1 MTDKKAL
8 FVKGYFR
15 NKLLR
20 KTITFI
26 MLLLFNF
33 NIFAEV
39 VPDPA
44 SIGTRATKT
53 ASGIDQLDIA
63 APNKNGTS
71 YNSLKELQVSE
82 QGLILN
88 NNKDIVANTKIA
100 GYVARNRNLDNSIA
114 ANLIITEVTGKN
126 RTNINGTVEVAGKKA
141 DLVMANRNGVY
152 INGGNFLNTDR
163 VTLTT
168 GSLEMK
174 NGDLVAINV
183 SQGQIGI
190 GEKGLNALNL
200 TELELL
206 GKTID
211 VSGVIKASKETRLL
225 VSAGGQTYEYKTKE
239 VKSKGETYKGIAID
253 GKSVG
258 SMYAGKIDII
268 SNDKGAG
275 VNTKG
280 NLVSVDDIVITA
292 NGDITTAQV
301 DSGKDLKYK
310 TTQKVKMNGKTTVAK
325 KVKVKARETEINAKV
340 VTGYL
345 EKALGKKSLDIESE
359 KTNITAKIEAQGK
372 IKINSNQIQNSGEI
386 FATEKINIAG
396 NKLNNNNGEIR
407 SNQKIEINAKETSN
421 VKGYILSDGL
431 TKEDVKKEENKN
443 TKNIA
448 EVKNKEKGI
457 SITGD
462 LDNTEGVIRGREVNL
477 GNVIGNNKGKIDS
490 LGALAF
496 NGKIIV
502 NKGGL
507 ITGNIQELNADKLEN
522 DGGKLLSTGKIS
534 GRVKEISNK
543 NGEILGTETVKL
555 IGDKLD
561 NFSGLIKSNGK
572 IALDIKETS
581 NIKGYILSD
590 GLTKED
596 IKKEE
601 NKKNE
606 SNKNTENDEIK
617 EKGISITGDLD
628 NTEGIIRGR
637 EISLG
642 NVTGNNKG
650 KIDSLGALSFNGKII
665 VNKGGLIKGNIQ
677 ELNTDKLENDEG
689 KLVSTEKISGRVK
702 EISNKNGEILG
713 TEIVKLIGDKL
724 DNFSGLI
731 KSNGKIALDI
741 KETSNVKGYILSD
754 GLTKEDVKKEENK
767 KIESNKNTENDETKE
782 KGISITGELDNTEGV
797 IRGRKVSL
805 GNVIGNNK
813 GKIDSLGAL
822 SFNGKIIV
830 NKGGLITGNIQ
841 KLNIDKLINDGGKL
855 LSTGKISGRVK
866 EISNKNGEILGTE
879 TVKLI
884 GDKLDNFSGLIKS
897 NGKIA
902 LDIKETSNIK
912 GYILSDGLTKEDI
925 KKEENKNQKDIED
938 DKNKEKGINIT
949 GDLDNTEGVIRG
961 REVNLGNVIGNNKG
975 KIDSL
980 GALAFNGKII
990 VNKGGLITGNI
1001 QELNADKLEND
1012 GGKLLSTGKISGRVK
1027 EISNKNGEILG
1038 TETVKLIGDKLDNLS
1053 GVIRSYGKIK
1063 LDEKDISNVEGY
1075 ILSDGITKE
1084 QAQNWKVEEKF
1095 KEDKNKKDVNEKRE
1109 QTTGT
1114 LLNIGKLDNTKG
1126 IIASLSQT
1134 TVNVEKIANNDGK
1147 IVSRGA
1153 VELTTANEYE
1163 YRGLVEGDYS
1173 TTLNAKKI
1181 IINSNIDRK
1190 NTLNLISKEKIAL
1203 GQSIRARILS
1213 IDTQADLRNAKDIS
1227 ATNLLS
1233 ITAKNIENS
1242 GNIYSD
1248 GNTYLEAKN
1257 GDLINKDGGSIKA
1270 DKQVYIKVE
1279 NGRVVNGTAK
1289 YLDGVYRREDGVL
1302 VDNRQIKEEKPS
1314 IIAGK
1319 TETIINAKDLIN
1331 TSQIGKTGQ
1340 GITYIKLTGN
1350 AVNASIGN
1358 NIAKIEGQKVSV
1370 EGDKG
1375 VTNTGAIISGTEITR
1390 VIAEKG
1396 KILNESSIVSGS
1408 TENIRNIGKIEG
1420 NGIVYLEGKEIENI
1434 AGNIGG
1440 AGGTILK
1447 STEGNIEDKTIT
1459 LVDNRKGVTET
1470 YTEMREVK
1478 PERKWWRRRKEDEKP
1493 EPKKYVQVQVYKYW
1507 DTVNKTK
1514 TVSGV
1519 IGNGK
1524 DTILDSAKDL
1534 VLESSD
1540 IRAKDNI
1547 VLNAKNNLLM
1557 LSTVDTEYKFKT
1569 ETTSKRKW
1577 GRKKTTTK
1585 TWIEDNVYAN
1595 PVELTSGGYILI
1607 NYRGKGKPADNKG
1620 VFAQGVNFNAKK
1632 GIIAQS
1638 DGNIYIQGVKDKLN
1652 SIYDSHTTKSFIGIK
1667 YKRTS
1672 DYISDNREKYKHSQL
1687 YGEAGV
1693 TLDSQGRLRVEGVD
1707 IQTIGPVYLKG
1718 VQGVEILS
1726 GNEVSSKYEV
1736 HTSKSLKIGS
1746 DKSGLFKGLKI
1757 EQDKNTKEMDT
1768 IKSVGSI
1775 INSKGS
1781 TVTIEGDSVV
1791 SVGSKIGA
1799 ADDIKLIGKNGVI
1812 IKDGEN
1818 FAKIRE
1824 QNEKMRAGMFT
1835 SLSLKNLSAGI
1846 GVEGTY
1852 NKSNEGKTIV
1862 TPEKN
1867 ILVTNKNIYITS
1879 SEGNVL
1885 LQGDF
1890 GAKENIGITAEKGKI
1905 YIKDSKSEILT
1916 DSKSVNARMALALGI
1931 NLGGFKDTLK
1941 SYKNQLKAIK
1951 EIPNL
1956 GRLISFTRDM
1966 AKGKSL
1972 LESLEGKEN
1981 TINAMNNL
1989 FAGPSSGGVSAGLD
2003 LTGSINAAK
2012 STGKYLQNITTNIR
2026 AGKDITFKSKE
2037 FETEGS
2043 FIRAENDLSIDASK
2057 ILIQASADK
2066 YATNSKNMGANF
2078 GVTLMG
2084 AEGVSGGLNYG
2095 QMNSKGTLYNNAQ
2108 IQAGNKLIVK
2118 ADNMTIRGGRLE
2130 GKHTDVD
2137 VKKNLLIESLQD
2149 SEEMKQ
2155 VGTNV
2160 GYSLKYGK
2168 DKDGKPDN
2176 RNNGNLGLSYGE
2188 RKKLWVKEQSG
2199 IIGRESVKVK
2209 VGGKL
2214 SLIGSI
2220 IANVDDKGND
2230 KGNLTLS
2237 YGKLEVKDLD
2247 SYDKQINVNG
2257 SVELNQR
2264 SKDNNKELVLKENKE
2279 KDKKDNDNSD
2289 NSNNNLK
2296 KSKNSN
2302 DNKGEDVEERD
2313 NKVDETY
2320 GIGIEG
2326 SDKRKITRATIG
2338 KGVINGKEEVE
2349 GVNRD
2354 IGKSDEITKDINVKK
2369 VEIEYKSERNSW
2381 GDFGKIMASDAG
2393 VIGNFLDDFNEKAL
2407 GKSRPDYEIKFRN
2420 KVYESI
2426 LRLERKLQTVADF
2439 TSLIPTEQYHGGIF
2453 EQLVRRKDQVKL
2465 IGIKIKMNEDG
2476 TPDIKLARKKKLSE
2490 IEPDDEGKVYIFG
2503 NGIRETEEGAVR
2515 NAILKSMS
2523 PENLERYKSG
2533 KTVEIA
2539 LIYNPTRGLVAD
2551 GLECVAGKLC
2561 DGSKSSLKITT
2572 NVSKETAT
2580 ILATRDRNV
2589 TYIYNMYSQ
2598 GNIVGLGAFN
2608 WLQDNGIKLGYGNKN
2623 KFLVG
2628 MFGSPIMRD
2637 LIAGFGEPLNF
2648 TFRGSAI
2655 NFPDFIGND
2664 DKMYGVF
2671 GETKLINYTDLG
2683 KTNIGKENNSLIEKI
2698 KRGPIAKA
2706 LGRKQEMPGLF
2717 VSRLFIA
2724 DKDDNDFKY
2733 SYDITVDDI
2742 RRIKANYINAK
2753 YQNEVFEDNDLIN
2766 TIRYPHGVYTH
2777 IDPEKAE
2784 EKYNL
2789 AVMYRKASPVEKKVI
2804 EERMKAINKEVHD
2817 YRLRLAIE
2825 GPPILI
2831 NSPYLIK
2838 TVEDYRKDELRKEY
2852 GYGNYQDKGL
2862 PKNGK
2867 MNNSPQPYTRKETP
2881 AIADINEYLNN
2892 LRKGVGL

>member
-152 INGGNFLNTDR
+152 VNGGNFLNTDR

-280 NLVSVDDIVITA
+280 DLVSVDDIVITA

-431 TKEDVKKEENKN
+431 TKEDIKKEENKN
-443 TKNIA
+443 QKDI
-448 EVKNKEKGI
+448 EDDKNKEKGI

-462 LDNTEGVIRGREVNL
+462 LDNTEGVIRGREISL

-490 LGALAF
+490 LGALSF

-522 DGGKLLSTGKIS
+522 DGGKLLSTGKIR

-555 IGDKLD
+555 IGDKLN

-572 IALDIKETS
+572 IALDVKETS
-581 NIKGYILSD
+581 NVKGYILSD

-601 NKKNE
+601 NKNQKDIEDDKN
-606 SNKNTENDEIK
+606 K

-628 NTEGIIRGR
+628 NTEGVIRGR
-637 EISLG
+637 EI
-642 NVTGNNKG
+642 
-650 KIDSLGALSFNGKII
+650 
-665 VNKGGLIKGNIQ
+665 
-677 ELNTDKLENDEG
+677 
-689 KLVSTEKISGRVK
+689 
-702 EISNKNGEILG
+702 
-713 TEIVKLIGDKL
+713 
-724 DNFSGLI
+724 
-731 KSNGKIALDI
+731 
-741 KETSNVKGYILSD
+741 
-754 GLTKEDVKKEENK
+754 
-767 KIESNKNTENDETKE
+767 
-782 KGISITGELDNTEGV
+782 
-797 IRGRKVSL
+797 SL

-841 KLNIDKLINDGGKL
+841 
-855 LSTGKISGRVK
+855 
-866 EISNKNGEILGTE
+866 
-879 TVKLI
+879 
-884 GDKLDNFSGLIKS
+884 
-897 NGKIA
+897 
-902 LDIKETSNIK
+902 
-912 GYILSDGLTKEDI
+912 
-925 KKEENKNQKDIED
+925 
-938 DKNKEKGINIT
+938 
-949 GDLDNTEGVIRG
+949 
-961 REVNLGNVIGNNKG
+961 
-975 KIDSL
+975 
-980 GALAFNGKII
+980 
-990 VNKGGLITGNI
+990 
-1001 QELNADKLEND
+1001 ELNADKLEND
-1012 GGKLLSTGKISGRVK
+1012 GGKLLSTGKIRGRVK

-1038 TETVKLIGDKLDNLS
+1038 VQTVTLVGDKLNNLS
-1053 GVIRSYGKIK
+1053 GVIRSYGKVK
-1063 LDEKDISNVEGY
+1063 LNEKDVSNVEGY

-1084 QAQNWKVEEKF
+1084 QAKNWKVEEKVTEES
-1095 KEDKNKKDVNEKRE
+1095 KENKKDIKEKQEKKE

-1114 LLNIGKLDNTKG
+1114 LLNLGRLDNTKG

-1134 TVNVEKIANNDGK
+1134 TVNTEKITNEDGK

-1153 VELTTANEYE
+1153 VELTTPNEYE

-1213 IDTQADLRNAKDIS
+1213 ITTQVDFNNTKDIS

-1248 GNTYLEAKN
+1248 GNIYLEAKN

-1270 DKQVYIKVE
+1270 DKQVYIEVK

-1478 PERKWWRRRKEDEKP
+1478 PERKWWRRRKENEKP

-1514 TVSGV
+1514 TVSGI

-1534 VLESSD
+1534 ILESSD
-1540 IRAKDNI
+1540 IRAKDDI
-1547 VLNAKNNLLM
+1547 VLNAKNYLLM
-1557 LSTVDTEYKFKT
+1557 LSTVDTEYKFRT

-1577 GRKKTTTK
+1577 GRKKITTK

-1672 DYISDNREKYKHSQL
+1672 DYVSDNSEKYKHSQL
-1687 YGEAGV
+1687 YGDAGV
-1693 TLDSQGRLRVEGVD
+1693 TLDSQGKLRIQGVD

-1718 VQGVEILS
+1718 VKGVEILS

-1867 ILVTNKNIYITS
+1867 ILVTNKNIYIRS

-1916 DSKSVNARMALALGI
+1916 DSKNINARMALALGI

-1941 SYKNQLKAIK
+1941 SYKNQLKALK

-2012 STGKYLQNITTNIR
+2012 STGKYLQNITTTIR
-2026 AGKDITFKSKE
+2026 AGKDIAFKSKE

-2084 AEGVSGGLNYG
+2084 IEGVSGGLNYG

-2168 DKDGKPDN
+2168 DKDGNPDN

-2188 RKKLWVKEQSG
+2188 RKNLWVKEQSG

-2296 KSKNSN
+2296 KSKNSD

-2393 VIGNFLDDFNEKAL
+2393 VIGNFLDDFNEKIL
-2407 GKSRPDYEIKFRN
+2407 KNPKEDYEIKFRN

-2426 LRLERKLQTVADF
+2426 LNFERKLQTASDL
-2439 TSLIPTEQYHGGIF
+2439 TSLLPTEQYHGGIF

-2490 IEPDDEGKVYIFG
+2490 IKPDDEGKVYVFG

-2539 LIYNPTRGLVAD
+2539 LIYNPTRGFVAD

-2608 WLQDNGIKLGYGNKN
+2608 WLKDKKIELGYKDKN

-2717 VSRLFIA
+2717 VSRLFPK

-2733 SYDITVDDI
+2733 SYDITPVDID
-2742 RRIKANYINAK
+2742 RIKDNYIKAK
-2753 YQNEVFEDNDLIN
+2753 DEKNPLTPSDIVN

-2831 NSPYLIK
+2831 DSPYLTK
-2838 TVEDYRKDELRKEY
+2838 AVEDYRKDELRKEY

-2862 PKNGK
+2862 PKNVK

-2881 AIADINEYLNN
+2881 TIADINEYLNN